1 MKLPYFG
8 LKHHISSMF
17 FFFNC
22 SPDGA
27 EQANKQNQHSHRT
40 SFKESTRDGSSCV
53 CMHPK
58 FTVSAAIDL
67 LSRLRGP
74 VLRDPVS
81 RTRIIVT
88 GASWLTVTGRREA
101 QMQTARVEVSQPRE
115 LIGSSTGQN
124 RSLLLQQPR

>member
-1 MKLPYFG
+1 
-8 LKHHISSMF
+8 
-17 FFFNC
+17 
-22 SPDGA
+22 
-27 EQANKQNQHSHRT
+27 
-40 SFKESTRDGSSCV
+40 
-53 CMHPK
+53 MHPK
-58 FTVSAAIDL
+58 FTVSAAID

-88 GASWLTVTGRREA
+88 GASWLAVTGRREA